1 MWRKLGLISVQFLT
15 LLSVYLRVCDI
26 TINLRLLPNH
36 TFVEPLKELKLNQLR
51 HILDT
56 RGISY
61 INAVEKSDLTE
72 LVRAS
77 GNVSQQEITNFNN
90 NNNNN
95 LYIET
100 QIFTDSNDFYYN
112 WFNNSNN
119 DNSVLVVSVI
129 PSSGEP
135 INLQLWR
142 QLVATLSQFGI
153 KTGIFDCSHEPSVC
167 KSRKWISP
175 KLVLISPG
183 VQLYKSANR
192 KLYHITQ
199 EEMSKMVES
208 PSNVQKTIL
217 NWLSA
222 ELAVHVQVLRT
233 EYNLNYN
240 WLQQQRKI
248 CKLLFITTL
257 KTGTPLILSS
267 LAVKFRRRIEFA
279 MFRVN
284 NNNDITKKS
293 GSLSIPSYMII
304 KPNDKRYYY
313 NYGQNYG
320 EFISYE
326 SMDSFL
332 TTFTLELNDL
342 FNNSFFLLN
351 IAIGL
356 QLFVL
361 TNSSF
366 NISNHFYNWIRSL
379 LVHNIVLL
387 LIIWPII
394 TFISSKYISY
404 HFNEIYQMLVT
415 TQVAAVIRY
424 DYQHYYSVKAL
435 IITFI
440 TFAVILT
447 ANSFKQ
453 YPKVFSRFK
462 KILLLK
468 MRLIKPEKNMCTVCF
483 DDTIEGHE
491 QNIIL
496 QECEHHFHKKCIV
509 NWFTKSSSM
518 SCPNCRTGIDVNRYL
533 TEAEIRERNRIIEN
547 SIIDA
552 LIQFIAMRQ
561 NLNINNT

>member
-1 MWRKLGLISVQFLT
+1 
-15 LLSVYLRVCDI
+15 
-26 TINLRLLPNH
+26 
-36 TFVEPLKELKLNQLR
+36 
-51 HILDT
+51 LDT